1 MLVKK
6 SRFVNIARSLIILF
20 WLLMTGWLI
29 RYEAFPR
36 WFTSSAPGYRSLFKN
51 GPLILDTWMQIEF
64 RNSPIGYSHTW
75 VDSDEASP
83 NATYTL
89 HNQTALNIKLMGQ
102 VHGVNVMAGA
112 TLDAGYALQK
122 FYAVVSSSVYTTRIE
137 GRKTGNQ
144 TFAVRIRTDSG
155 EQTITL
161 TVPDD
166 VILYSPVAEMALAG
180 LKPGESLNLRVLDP
194 VTLSVS
200 DVRVEALRREK
211 LALAGREQETTVLK
225 MIYQGLETLSWM
237 DPAGRI
243 LRQETPFGWTM
254 TLCSA
259 QDVLAFKPDASGA
272 DDLLTAMAV
281 PSRGQVQ
288 NPRTCRML
296 KIQMNGASLRSQDF
310 ASPRQIVDAREDRR
324 VGLTLRAQASPSRVA
339 ALGSPAPEALRPF
352 LVSSPALQADHPD
365 MLRQA
370 RAIVGNETNSWA
382 AAQAIGDWVYRA
394 IAKKAT
400 VSLPSALDVLRQR
413 EGDCNEH
420 TYLFVALARA
430 VGLPARIHVG
440 LVYSELDGAPGAFYY
455 HAWPAVYVGE
465 WVELDPTLGQKTVDA
480 THISAVQGEIADQM
494 KLLGL
499 LGQVSV
505 EIVEEQ

>member
-1 MLVKK
+1 MK
-6 SRFVNIARSLIILF
+6 IARILIVIF

-36 WFTSSAPGYRSLFKN
+36 WFTATVPGYSALFKN

-64 RNSPIGYSHTW
+64 RNNPVGYSHTW
-75 VDSDEASP
+75 VDSDVASP
-83 NATYTL
+83 NATYAL
-89 HNQTALNIKLMGQ
+89 YNQTVFNIKLMGE
-102 VHGVNVMAGA
+102 VHGVNVMTGA
-112 TLDAGYALQK
+112 TLDADYELQK
-122 FYAVVSSSVYTTRIE
+122 FYTVVSSSVYTTRID
-137 GRKTGNQ
+137 GRKTGDH

-155 EQTITL
+155 EQTVTL
-161 TVPDD
+161 KVPDD
-166 VILYSPVAEMALAG
+166 VILYSPVTEMALAG
-180 LKPGESLNLRVLDP
+180 LKPGESLGLRMLDP
-194 VTLSVS
+194 VTLAIS

-211 LALAGREQETTVLK
+211 LKTAGREQETTVLK
-225 MIYQGLETLSWM
+225 MFYQGLETLSWI
-237 DPAGRI
+237 DSAGSI

-259 QDVLAFKPDASGA
+259 KDVLAFKQDTSGA

-281 PSRGQVQ
+281 PCRGQVQ

-296 KIQMNGASLRSQDF
+296 QINMHGVSLDPQNF
-310 ASPRQIVDAREDRR
+310 ASPRQIVEVQADRR
-324 VGLTLRAQASPSRVA
+324 VGLTLRAQAEPRQA
-339 ALGSPAPEALRPF
+339 GLLGSSAPEDLRPF
-352 LVSSPALQADHPD
+352 LASSPAVQADNPA

-370 RAIVGNETNSWA
+370 RAIIGHETNSWA

-394 IAKKAT
+394 IEKKAT
-400 VSLPSALDVLRQR
+400 VSLPSALDVLQRR

-430 VGLPARIHVG
+430 IGLPARIHVG

-455 HAWPAVYVGE
+455 HAWPSVYVGE

-480 THISAVQGEIADQM
+480 THISVAQGEVAEQL

-499 LGQVSV
+499 MGQVSV
-505 EIVEEQ
+505 EIVAEK

>member
-1 MLVKK
+1 M
-6 SRFVNIARSLIILF
+6 NIARSLIVLF
-20 WLLMTGWLI
+20 WLLMTGWLV

-36 WFTSSAPGYRSLFKN
+36 WFTATAPGYRSLFKN

-64 RNSPIGYSHTW
+64 RNNPIGYSHTW
-75 VDSDEASP
+75 VDSDMTSP

-89 HNQTALNIKLMGQ
+89 HNQTVFNIKLMGQ

-112 TLDAGYALQK
+112 TLNAGYELQK
-122 FYAVVSSSVYTTRIE
+122 FYTVVSSSVYTTRIE
-137 GRKTGNQ
+137 GRKTGAHNF
-144 TFAVRIRTDSG
+144 TVRIRTDSG
-155 EQTITL
+155 EQTVML

-166 VILYSPVAEMALAG
+166 VILYSPVTEMALAG
-180 LKPGESLNLRVLDP
+180 LKPGESLGLRVLDP

-211 LALAGREQETTVLK
+211 LKAAGCEQETTVLK
-225 MIYQGLETLSWM
+225 LVYQGLETLSWM
-237 DPAGRI
+237 DSAGRI

-259 QDVLAFKPDASGA
+259 KDVLAFKQDTTGADNSAGA

-281 PSRGQVQ
+281 PCRGRVQ

-296 KIQMNGASLRSQDF
+296 KLNIHGVSLNPQNF
-310 ASPRQIVDAREDRR
+310 AGPRQVVEAQEDRH
-324 VGLTLRAQASPSRVA
+324 VGLTLRAQADPSQA
-339 ALGSPAPEALRPF
+339 AVLGSAPEALHPF
-352 LVSSPALQADHPD
+352 LASSPALQADHPA

-370 RAIVGNETNSWA
+370 RMIVGDETNSWA
-382 AAQAIGDWVYRA
+382 AAQAIGDWVFRA
-394 IAKKAT
+394 IAKQAAI
-400 VSLPSALDVLRQR
+400 SLPSALDVLKRR

-430 VGLPARIHVG
+430 IGLPARVHVG
-440 LVYSELDGAPGAFYY
+440 LVYAELDGAPGAFYY

-465 WVELDPTLGQKTVDA
+465 WVELDPTWGQKTVDA
-480 THISAVQGEIADQM
+480 THISVAQGEIADQL

-505 EIVEEQ
+505 EIVGEQ